1 MPTLVV
7 ERQSKQVTYVKLESP
22 RLKAYGVHTSRKK
35 LDFPFFSR
43 LSRLSRSHVEHGNA
57 PRGGSA

>member
-22 RLKAYGVHTSRKK
+22 RLKAGGVSI
-35 LDFPFFSR
+35 
-43 LSRLSRSHVEHGNA
+43 
-57 PRGGSA
+57 